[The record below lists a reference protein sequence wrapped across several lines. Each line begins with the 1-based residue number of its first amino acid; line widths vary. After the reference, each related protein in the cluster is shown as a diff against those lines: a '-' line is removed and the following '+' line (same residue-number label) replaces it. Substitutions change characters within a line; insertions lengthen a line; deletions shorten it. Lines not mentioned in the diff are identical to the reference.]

1 MAVKSITGTV
11 RSTNLEQ
18 NLGRTILGEYGPQ
31 IDNIILRDF
40 QSQGENVAVPT
51 LGFLLEELNGLQQ
64 KLVDMYN
71 GYMGLYD
78 GVQDIP
84 DTVKISQGALLD
96 GLCFGYDVEKDDFAL
111 YTMNFNLL
119 NIMGNTGIDM
129 GKQCIEKNI
138 KGEVKGYRID
148 VEYSVNSDSFNFKA
162 VNHRK
167 VISDSE
173 KDVILIPYIV
183 VLRMMK
189 IIESFLSG
197 GSVLK
202 AVQLIGSSEKTRCIT
217 KNTKVLELFSDSP
230 EAIKNVGSSFFPL
243 RGFFYA
249 PVVGAPSTTSM
260 VTNINIFNL
269 SELRVLNKVNQI
281 KQMGIEKA
289 ENPVRSII
297 IDNVIS
303 SSLLKLSVD
312 NPSKLSEIM
321 EMLPESKLWKRLD
334 YFDGNLN
341 GAMITKYLHSI
352 GKKDIEEV
360 LNIVPGAREE
370 IERKEKVFSG
380 SAKKL
385 ENFDNL
391 REVLKNH
398 VCRFIIRKKDCS
410 LSSCVCTNSSKIL
423 REIYGKDYFKEYE
436 GFGVRI
442 YEVME
447 EYNCGRDLK
456 ESLVDNGFELS
467 NEYVEGIRNIL
478 ESSIHT
484 DKIKKEIAE
493 LLGYKTR
500 SSSSVGNNI
509 MVRTLSA
516 YITENGVEDYYRYVD
531 EDKIIDAIILG

>member
-78 GVQDIP
+78 GVQGIP

-129 GKQCIEKNI
+129 GKQCIEKNM

-341 GAMITKYLHSI
+341 GAMVTKYLHSI

>member
-51 LGFLLEELNGLQQ
+51 LGFLLEELDGLQQ

-78 GVQDIP
+78 GVQNIP

-269 SELRVLNKVNQI
+269 SELRVLSKVNQI
-281 KQMGIEKA
+281 KQMGVEKA

-341 GAMITKYLHSI
+341 GAMVTKYLHSI
-352 GKKDIEEV
+352 EKKDIEEV

-370 IERKEKVFSG
+370 VERKEKVFSG

-398 VCRFIIRKKDCS
+398 ICRFIIRKKDCS

-423 REIYGKDYFKEYE
+423 REIYGKDYFKKYE

-467 NEYVEGIRNIL
+467 NGYVECIRNIL

>member
-11 RSTNLEQ
+11 RSTSLEQ

-51 LGFLLEELNGLQQ
+51 LGFLSEELNGLQQ

-119 NIMGNTGIDM
+119 NIMGNTGINM

-303 SSLLKLSVD
+303 SILLKLSVD

-341 GAMITKYLHSI
+341 GAMVTKYLHSI

-391 REVLKNH
+391 IEVLKNH

-423 REIYGKDYFKEYE
+423 REIYGKDYFKKYE

-484 DKIKKEIAE
+484 DKSKKEIAE